1 MKNKIWK
8 PIFEEII
15 SLVDKYADKGV
26 NASFIEENSLEV
38 RIGNPPDYV
47 VNIFIYNHPSMG
59 SVLRT
64 RYLTPD
70 GEAVVKVE
78 EEGIPMMTIDYETPK
93 EAEDT
98 LLTLFYYLEIYLEN
112 IYQKWCPYRDR
123 TFDKKIN

>member
-1 MKNKIWK
+1 MNEIWK

-59 SVLRT
+59 TVLRT

-112 IYQKWCPYRDR
+112 IYQKWCPL
-123 TFDKKIN
+123 